1 VGKSMSGIDWI
12 DVATL
17 MNGLEGIHEV
27 KIEWTVSTLTRGD
40 GGLLDFTACA
50 WVPTVEPQ
58 VTREIARISGT
69 WPDKD
74 RPTFDGYVFN
84 KLYEL
89 DKLIGRVYAQKELP
103 E

>member
-1 VGKSMSGIDWI
+1 MGKSLSGIDWI

-17 MNGLEGIHEV
+17 MNGLESIHEV
-27 KIEWTVSTLTRGD
+27 SIEWTVSTPTRGA
-40 GGLLDFTACA
+40 GGLLAFTVYA
-50 WVPTVEPQ
+50 WTPTVEAQ
-58 VTREIARISGT
+58 QTREIARISGI
-69 WPDKD
+69 WPDKE

-89 DKLIGRVYAQKELP
+89 DKLIGQAYAQKELT